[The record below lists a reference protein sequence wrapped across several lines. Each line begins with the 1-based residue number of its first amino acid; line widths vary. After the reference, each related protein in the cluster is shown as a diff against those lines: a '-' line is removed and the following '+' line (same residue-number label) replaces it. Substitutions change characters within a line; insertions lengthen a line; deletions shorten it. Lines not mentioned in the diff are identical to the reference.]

1 VVGDLNIEAYYNEL
15 ILKQEASTMKRKI
28 TERLISWKNRESG
41 RMPLLV
47 YGARQVGKTH
57 ILREFGE

>member
-1 VVGDLNIEAYYNEL
+1 
-15 ILKQEASTMKRKI
+15 MKRKL
-28 TERLISWKNRESG
+28 TEKLVAWKNQEND

-57 ILREFGE
+57 ILREFGELYYKNEAYVNLETNQTACLT

>member
-1 VVGDLNIEAYYNEL
+1 
-15 ILKQEASTMKRKI
+15 MKRKI
-28 TERLISWKNRESG
+28 TKNLIAWKNQSKD

-57 ILREFGE
+57 ILREFGEQFYKNIAYVNQ